1 MKPNY
6 FNYYLI
12 LLIFLT
18 SCGYERIYLSKELNF
33 NIVELKFNSNQKV
46 NKNIERTFNNLNKN
60 VNGKEIKAVV
70 DSQKEKKIITKD
82 KKGNPNLFELSIKV
96 EIYFYE
102 NEKLL
107 NKKIFIKNNKYSNN
121 ENKFD
126 LNVYEQNLEETLNQK
141 IVEEIY
147 TYLNQVNL

>member
-1 MKPNY
+1 MKLKY
-6 FNYYLI
+6 FTYYFI
-12 LLIFLT
+12 FLIFLG

-33 NIVELKFNSNQKV
+33 NITKLEFISNEKI
-46 NKNIERTFNNLNKN
+46 NKNIERTFNSLNKN
-60 VNGKEIKAVV
+60 IDGKKIRAVV
-70 DSQKEKKIITKD
+70 NSQKEKKIITKD

-107 NKKIFIKNNKYSNN
+107 NKITFIKNNNYSNN

-126 LNVYEQNLEETLNQK
+126 LNIYEQNLEKILNQK
-141 IVEEIY
+141 ILEEIF
-147 TYLNQVNL
+147 TYLNQVEL

>member
-1 MKPNY
+1 MKLKY
-6 FNYYLI
+6 FTYYFI
-12 LLIFLT
+12 FLIFLG

-33 NIVELKFNSNQKV
+33 NITKLEFISNEKI
-46 NKNIERTFNNLNKN
+46 NKNIEKTFNSINKN
-60 VNGKEIKAVV
+60 IDGKKIRAVV
-70 DSQKEKKIITKD
+70 NSQKEKKIITKD

-107 NKKIFIKNNKYSNN
+107 NKITFIKNNNYSNN

-126 LNVYEQNLEETLNQK
+126 LNIYEQNLEKILNQK
-141 IVEEIY
+141 ILEEIF
-147 TYLNQVNL
+147 TYLNQVEL

>member
-1 MKPNY
+1 MKLKY
-6 FNYYLI
+6 FTYYFI
-12 LLIFLT
+12 FLIFLG

-33 NIVELKFNSNQKV
+33 NITKLEFISNEKI
-46 NKNIERTFNNLNKN
+46 NKNIEKTFNSINKN
-60 VNGKEIKAVV
+60 IDGKKIRAVV
-70 DSQKEKKIITKD
+70 NSQKEKKIITKD

-107 NKKIFIKNNKYSNN
+107 NKVTFIKNNNYSNN

-126 LNVYEQNLEETLNQK
+126 LNIYEQNLEKILNQK
-141 IVEEIY
+141 ILEEIF
-147 TYLNQVNL
+147 TYLNQVEL

>member
-1 MKPNY
+1 MKLKY
-6 FNYYLI
+6 FTYYFI
-12 LLIFLT
+12 FLIFLG

-33 NIVELKFNSNQKV
+33 NITKLEFISNQKI
-46 NKNIERTFNNLNKN
+46 NKNIEKTFNSINKN
-60 VNGKEIKAVV
+60 IDGKKIRAVV
-70 DSQKEKKIITKD
+70 NSQKEKKIITKD

-107 NKKIFIKNNKYSNN
+107 NKVTFIKNNNYSNN

-126 LNVYEQNLEETLNQK
+126 LNIYEQNLEKILNQK
-141 IVEEIY
+141 ILEEIF
-147 TYLNQVNL
+147 TYLNQVEL

>member
-1 MKPNY
+1 MKLKY
-6 FNYYLI
+6 FTYYFI
-12 LLIFLT
+12 FLIFLG

-33 NIVELKFNSNQKV
+33 NITKLEFISNEKI
-46 NKNIERTFNNLNKN
+46 NKNIERTFNSLNKN
-60 VNGKEIKAVV
+60 IDGKKISAVV
-70 DSQKEKKIITKD
+70 NSQKEKKIITKD

>member
-33 NIVELKFNSNQKV
+33 NIVELKFNSNQKL
-46 NKNIERTFNNLNKN
+46 NKKIERTFNNLNKN

-126 LNVYEQNLEETLNQK
+126 LNVYEQNLDETLNQK

>member
-1 MKPNY
+1 MKLKY
-6 FNYYLI
+6 FTYYFI
-12 LLIFLT
+12 FLIFLG

-33 NIVELKFNSNQKV
+33 NITKLEFISNEKI
-46 NKNIERTFNNLNKN
+46 NKNIERTFNSLNKN
-60 VNGKEIKAVV
+60 IDGKKISAVV
-70 DSQKEKKIITKD
+70 NSQKEKKIITKD

-107 NKKIFIKNNKYSNN
+107 NKITFIKNNNYSNN

-126 LNVYEQNLEETLNQK
+126 LNIYEQNLEKILNQK
-141 IVEEIY
+141 ILEEIF
-147 TYLNQVNL
+147 TYLNQVEL

>member
-1 MKPNY
+1 MKLNY
-6 FNYYLI
+6 IIYYLTF
-12 LLIFLT
+12 LIFLG

-33 NIVELKFNSNQKV
+33 NITKLEFISNEKI
-46 NKNIERTFNNLNKN
+46 NKNIERTFNNLNK
-60 VNGKEIKAVV
+60 KIDSKKIKAVV
-70 DSQKEKKIITKD
+70 NSQKEKKIITKD

-107 NKKIFIKNNKYSNN
+107 NKITFIKNNNYSNN

-126 LNVYEQNLEETLNQK
+126 LNIYEQNLEKILNQK
-141 IVEEIY
+141 IVEEIF
-147 TYLNQVNL
+147 TYLNQVEL

>member
-1 MKPNY
+1 MKLKY
-6 FNYYLI
+6 FTYYFI
-12 LLIFLT
+12 FLIFLG

-33 NIVELKFNSNQKV
+33 NITKLEFISNEKI
-46 NKNIERTFNNLNKN
+46 NKNIEKTFNSINKN
-60 VNGKEIKAVV
+60 IDGKKIRAVV
-70 DSQKEKKIITKD
+70 NSQKEKKIITKD

-107 NKKIFIKNNKYSNN
+107 NKITFIKNNNYSNN

-126 LNVYEQNLEETLNQK
+126 LNIYEQNLEKILNQK
-141 IVEEIY
+141 IVEEIF
-147 TYLNQVNL
+147 TYLNQVEL

>member
-1 MKPNY
+1 MKLKY
-6 FNYYLI
+6 FLYYFI
-12 LLIFLT
+12 FLIFLG

-33 NIVELKFNSNQKV
+33 NITKLEFISNEKI
-46 NKNIERTFNNLNKN
+46 NKNIERTFNSLNKN
-60 VNGKEIKAVV
+60 IDGKKISAVV
-70 DSQKEKKIITKD
+70 NSQKEKKIITKD

-107 NKKIFIKNNKYSNN
+107 NKITFIKNNNYSNN

-126 LNVYEQNLEETLNQK
+126 LNIYEKNLEKILNQK
-141 IVEEIY
+141 IVKKIF
-147 TYLNQVNL
+147 TYLNQVEL

>member
-1 MKPNY
+1 MKLKY
-6 FNYYLI
+6 FTYYFI
-12 LLIFLT
+12 FLIFLG

-33 NIVELKFNSNQKV
+33 NITKLEFISNEKI
-46 NKNIERTFNNLNKN
+46 NKNIERTFNSLNKN
-60 VNGKEIKAVV
+60 IDGKKISAVV
-70 DSQKEKKIITKD
+70 NSQKEKKIITKD

-107 NKKIFIKNNKYSNN
+107 NKITFIKNNNYSNN

-126 LNVYEQNLEETLNQK
+126 LNIYEQNLEKILNQK
-141 IVEEIY
+141 IVEEIF
-147 TYLNQVNL
+147 TYLNQVEL

>member
-1 MKPNY
+1 MKLKY
-6 FNYYLI
+6 FTYYFI
-12 LLIFLT
+12 FLIFLG

-33 NIVELKFNSNQKV
+33 NITKLEFISNEKI
-46 NKNIERTFNNLNKN
+46 NKNIERTFNSLNKN
-60 VNGKEIKAVV
+60 IDGKKIRAVV
-70 DSQKEKKIITKD
+70 NSQKEKKIITKD

-107 NKKIFIKNNKYSNN
+107 NKVTFIKNNNYSNN

-126 LNVYEQNLEETLNQK
+126 LNIYEQNLEKILNQK
-141 IVEEIY
+141 ILEEIF
-147 TYLNQVNL
+147 TYLNQVEL